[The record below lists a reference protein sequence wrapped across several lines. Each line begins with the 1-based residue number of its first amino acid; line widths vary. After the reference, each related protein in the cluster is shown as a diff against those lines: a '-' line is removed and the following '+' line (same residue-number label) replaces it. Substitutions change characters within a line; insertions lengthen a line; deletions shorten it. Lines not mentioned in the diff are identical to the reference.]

1 MARRGKN
8 IIISIAVLIFVIGLI
23 GFIADLLDYRLE
35 WAGMEIGPEIAI
47 PLMIVGAV
55 IGLVYLIIALVAAR
69 RRQGE

>member
-55 IGLVYLIIALVAAR
+55 IGLAYLIIALVAAR

>member
-69 RRQGE
+69 RRQSE

>member
-8 IIISIAVLIFVIGLI
+8 IIVSIAILIFVIGLA

-35 WAGMEIGPEIAI
+35 WAGLEIGPEVAI
-47 PLMIVGAV
+47 PLMIIGGGVG
-55 IGLVYLIIALVAAR
+55 LTYLIITIVASR